1 MHFSCAQRYGIDKDD
16 QVPCARS
23 NELSRPTIREAADR
37 YIRRFYALNPRL
49 SDTPEIFVDDVL
61 AELTEA
67 VAEIKAFFGLE
78 RPANDVLTEEA
89 RQQLLA
95 ALDRIGA

>member
-1 MHFSCAQRYGIDKDD
+1 MHFSCAPRYGIDGDEHGP
-16 QVPCARS
+16 VRS
-23 NELSRPTIREAADR
+23 MSDELSGLTIREAADC

-78 RPANDVLTEEA
+78 RPALATSPSGRAA
-89 RQQLLA
+89 RRRQP
-95 ALDRIGA
+95 